1 VREPRLNASLPEGII
16 SLFVAFLIML
26 REGIEA
32 ALIVGIVAG
41 YLKQTGRERALP
53 GVWLGVGLACLLCLV
68 LGIALNA
75 GGAEFPQ
82 RAQEL
87 FEGGVALLATGML
100 LSMVLWMGRAA
111 RSIKNELRTQVDV
124 ALGSGGRR
132 ALALACMAFLAV
144 GREGLESVFFL
155 IASVQQDVG
164 MGVPIG
170 AALGL
175 LGALAFGIGIYR
187 GGLKINLRRFF
198 RWTGVFIIFV
208 AAGLLAGALRAFH
221 EAGLWNVLQ
230 TTAFDFSAILP
241 KDSALGTLL
250 AGIFGYQEA
259 PTVGEVIAYLGF
271 LVPALILF
279 LVPGRPRAAPQLA

>member
-1 VREPRLNASLPEGII
+1 
-16 SLFVAFLIML
+16 LFVAFLIML

-32 ALIVGIVAG
+32 ALIVGIIAG

-53 GVWLGVGLACLLCLV
+53 AVWFGVGLACVLCLA

-82 RAQEL
+82 KAQEL
-87 FEGGVALLATGML
+87 FEGSVALLATAML
-100 LSMVLWMGRAA
+100 LSMVLWMGKAA
-111 RSIKNELRTQVDV
+111 RSIKSELRAQVDV
-124 ALGSGGRR
+124 ALGSGHRR
-132 ALALACMAFLAV
+132 ELALACMAFLAV

-164 MGVPIG
+164 IGVPIG
-170 AALGL
+170 ATLGL
-175 LGALAFGIGIYR
+175 LGALAFGVGVYR

-208 AAGLLAGALRAFH
+208 AAGLLTGALRAFH
-221 EAGLWNVLQ
+221 EAGLWNLLQ
-230 TTAFDFSAILP
+230 TTAFDFSTILP
-241 KDSALGTLL
+241 KDGALGTLL

-259 PTVGEVIAYLGF
+259 PTVAEVIAYLGF
-271 LVPALILF
+271 LLPALILF
-279 LVPGRPRAAPQLA
+279 LAHGQPRAAPQLA

>member
-1 VREPRLNASLPEGII
+1 
-16 SLFVAFLIML
+16 LFVAFLIML

-32 ALIVGIVAG
+32 ALIVGIIAG

-53 GVWLGVGLACLLCLV
+53 AVWVGVGLACLLCLA
-68 LGIALNA
+68 LGTGLNA

-82 RAQEL
+82 KAQEL
-87 FEGGVALLATGML
+87 FEGSVALLATGML

-111 RSIKNELRTQVDV
+111 RSIKTALRAQVDV
-124 ALGSGGRR
+124 ALRSGGRR
-132 ALALACMAFLAV
+132 ELALACMAFLAV

-155 IASVQQDVG
+155 IASVQQDLG

-175 LGALAFGIGIYR
+175 LGAFAFGIGIYR

-208 AAGLLAGALRAFH
+208 AAGLLTGALRAFH

-241 KDSALGTLL
+241 KDGALGTLL

-259 PTVGEVIAYLGF
+259 PTVAEVIAYLGF
-271 LVPALILF
+271 LLPALVLF
-279 LVPGRPRAAPQLA
+279 LVPGRLRAAPQLA

>member
-1 VREPRLNASLPEGII
+1 
-16 SLFVAFLIML
+16 LFVAFLIML

-32 ALIVGIVAG
+32 ALIVGIIAG
-41 YLKQTGRERALP
+41 YLKQTGREGALP
-53 GVWLGVGLACLLCLV
+53 AVWVGVGLACLLCLA

-111 RSIKNELRTQVDV
+111 RSIKTELRAQVDV
-124 ALGSGGRR
+124 ALRSGGRR
-132 ALALACMAFLAV
+132 ELALACMAFLAV

-155 IASVQQDVG
+155 IASVQQDLG

-175 LGALAFGIGIYR
+175 LGAFAFGIGIYR

-208 AAGLLAGALRAFH
+208 AAGLLTGALRAFH

-241 KDSALGTLL
+241 KDGALGTLL
-250 AGIFGYQEA
+250 ASIFGYQEA
-259 PTVGEVIAYLGF
+259 PTVAEVIAYLGF
-271 LVPALILF
+271 LLPALILF
-279 LVPGRPRAAPQLA
+279 LVPGRLRAAPRLA

>member
-1 VREPRLNASLPEGII
+1 
-16 SLFVAFLIML
+16 LFVAFLIML

-32 ALIVGIVAG
+32 ALIVGIIAG
-41 YLKQTGRERALP
+41 YLKQTGRGRALP
-53 GVWLGVGLACLLCLV
+53 AVWFGVGLACVLCLA

-82 RAQEL
+82 KTQEL
-87 FEGGVALLATGML
+87 FEGGVALLATAML
-100 LSMVLWMGRAA
+100 LSMVLWMGKAA
-111 RSIKNELRTQVDV
+111 RSIKSQLRTQVDV
-124 ALGSGGRR
+124 ALGSGHRR
-132 ALALACMAFLAV
+132 ELALACMAFLAV

-164 MGVPIG
+164 VGVPIG
-170 AALGL
+170 AAFGL
-175 LGALAFGIGIYR
+175 LGALAFGVGVYR

-208 AAGLLAGALRAFH
+208 AAGLVTGALRAFH
-221 EAGLWNVLQ
+221 EAGIWNLLQ

-241 KDSALGTLL
+241 KDGALGTLL

-259 PTVGEVIAYLGF
+259 PTVAEVIAYLGF
-271 LVPALILF
+271 LLPALILF
-279 LVPGRPRAAPQLA
+279 LAHGRPRAAPQLA

>member
-208 AAGLLAGALRAFH
+208 AAGLLTGALRAFH